1 MAIRMNAEVASRVQD
16 RFDNLSNEFDQTD
29 VRLAGR
35 MSIIESACGEF
46 ADKVTDGCDTAR
58 LGWRSLLEVCTTAS
72 GLIAGN
78 TNALHVDLT
87 AVDQDY
93 SWHFDLTGSS
103 TATPRGGRGP
113 I

>member
-1 MAIRMNAEVASRVQD
+1 MAH
-16 RFDNLSNEFDQTD
+16 
-29 VRLAGR
+29 
-35 MSIIESACGEF
+35 
-46 ADKVTDGCDTAR
+46 
-58 LGWRSLLEVCTTAS
+58 LLEVSTTTS

-93 SWHFDLTGSS
+93 SWKFDLTGSS
-103 TATPRGGRGP
+103 TAVPRGGRGP

>member
-29 VRLAGR
+29 SRWAGQ
-35 MSIIESACGEF
+35 MSILEWACGEF
-46 ADKVTDGCDTAR
+46 AEDVTDGCDTAR
-58 LGWRSLLEVCTTAS
+58 LGWRSLLDVCSTTS

-87 AVDQDY
+87 TVDQDY
-93 SWHFDLTGSS
+93 SWKFDLTGSS
-103 TATPRGGRGP
+103 TALPRGARGA